1 MPLDRNSPAEERAP
15 ELLAR
20 LKEAYPEAKI
30 ALDYTTPLE
39 CVVATILSAQSTDAM
54 VNTVTPM
61 LFKKYPAPE
70 AYLAVPEEEL
80 QQDIK
85 STGFFRQ
92 KTKAL
97 RGMSQKLLHDFGGEV
112 PRTMAE
118 LITLP
123 GIARKTANIVQGNC
137 YPENKKTDPDAGIA
151 VDTHVGRVAVR
162 LGLTQW
168 GSKDAPQ
175 IEQDLMRLLP
185 DRSEW
190 LNVSDSFIE
199 HGRQTCDA
207 RKPECGRCPVEPL
220 CPSSQEAGL
229 PDLYRLPAPARKKTT
244 KKKVAKK
251 TTKKKAVK
259 KTVVEKP
266 VAKKAV
272 VKKTPRPG
280 R

>member
-1 MPLDRNSPAEERAP
+1 MPLDRNAPAAERAP
-15 ELLAR
+15 AALKR
-20 LKEAYPEAKI
+20 LKKAYPEAKI

-61 LFKKYPAPE
+61 LFKKYPTPE
-70 AYLAVPEEEL
+70 AYLSVEEEEL

-97 RGMSQKLLHDFGGEV
+97 RGMSQKLIDDFDGEV
-112 PRTMAE
+112 PRTMKD

-137 YPENKKTDPDAGIA
+137 YPADKKKDPDAGIA

-162 LGLTQW
+162 LGFTQW
-168 GSKDAPQ
+168 GSKEAPR
-175 IEQDLMRLLP
+175 IELDLMELYPNRA
-185 DRSEW
+185 DW
-190 LNVSDSFIE
+190 LKVSDLFID
-199 HGRQTCDA
+199 HGRRTCDA
-207 RKPECGRCPVEPL
+207 KKPQCGRCPIEHL

-229 PDLYRLPAPARKKTT
+229 VDLYRVPPPARKKTT
-244 KKKVAKK
+244 EKKVAKK
-251 TTKKKAVK
+251 KAAGKARSSKVASRK
-259 KTVVEKP
+259 
-266 VAKKAV
+266 VAKKA
-272 VKKTPRPG
+272 KG
-280 R
+280 A